1 MAWCHCLSLSATPSS
16 SPVPPPSSLPVT
28 CSLPAGRLL
37 PGQLSS
43 APCLPIHPAS
53 GEEEEGRR
61 RRARRA
67 PQRPRRCCQH
77 GAAPGKGRCSPAAQG
92 AHTSG
97 GLCRTTQ
104 TGATA
109 QPATPPPP
117 ALPCRAAPLPHS
129 PRSPTAP
136 PQHKHA
142 QAERAPKRTPTSGR
156 PFPVRPGCASPS
168 ATSQALR
175 SWE

>member
-1 MAWCHCLSLSATPSS
+1 MSLSLALGHPLFLTR
-16 SPVPPPSSLPVT
+16 PSSLIAA
-28 CSLPAGRLL
+28 CHLL
-37 PGQLSS
+37 PPRRPSASRSAQLSS
-43 APCLPIHPAS
+43 VSAYSSCER
-53 GEEEEGRR
+53 GGGGGKEEESP
-61 RRARRA
+61 A
-67 PQRPRRCCQH
+67 
-77 GAAPGKGRCSPAAQG
+77 GAAAPSPLLSARGRSRQG
-92 AHTSG
+92 AMLARSPGRPHLRG
-97 GLCRTTQ
+97 AVLHNE